1 MANDPF
7 ISEKIRTLLEAVEIL
22 HGHENADFAE
32 RTISACQHVFPETFN
47 GFELWSLADGSYEGE
62 VNAPF
67 DEATRAER
75 LRRIAEV
82 LPKDNPAFAAV
93 VAGAREP
100 LLLSDFITQRQL
112 RLTEYFDLALKPL
125 GIRHQVAIPI
135 LTGTHAGGV
144 VFNKGGQRDFTK
156 EDMDLIRQLGRH
168 IVLAHRTA
176 QALAAAEPQKARV
189 KTTDHLMLRRAGLS
203 RRESEVLLWVAE
215 GKRDK
220 EIALILGISYRTVT
234 DHVRAILAKLQV
246 ETRTAAV
253 VAARRLETR

>member
-1 MANDPF
+1 MT
-7 ISEKIRTLLEAVEIL
+7 SQIRALLEAVEML
-22 HGHENADFAE
+22 HSHQRRAFPE
-32 RTISACQHVFPETFN
+32 RVMQACQHLFPETFN

-75 LRRIAEV
+75 LQRIAEV

-100 LLLSDFITQRQL
+100 LLLSDFITHRQL
-112 RLTEYFDLALKPL
+112 RLTEYFELALKPL
-125 GIRHQVAIPI
+125 DIRHQVAIPI
-135 LTGTHAGGV
+135 LTSTHAGGV
-144 VFNKGGQRDFTK
+144 VFNKGGLRDFTK
-156 EDMDLIRQLGRH
+156 EDMDLIRQFGRH
-168 IVLAHRTA
+168 IVLAHQTA
-176 QALAAAEPQKARV
+176 QALASAEIQKAQV

-203 RRESEVLLWVAE
+203 QRESEVLLWIAE

-234 DHVRAILAKLQV
+234 DHVRAVLAKLRV